1 VPAPPRLFSVRQTVA
16 LFFRPEAE
24 REPTERAYLEHLIAH
39 CPPVAT
45 VYGLV
50 QQFHT
55 LVRERG
61 KDTLA
66 PWLTTVEESGVHVVR
81 RFGEGL
87 RRDAAAVEAA
97 LSLEWSHGQVEG
109 TVTKIKLIKRSMY
122 GRCNFDLLRRRVLYA
137 S

>member
-1 VPAPPRLFSVRQTVA
+1 VA
-16 LFFRPEAE
+16 LFFRPEADLDA
-24 REPTERAYLEHLIAH
+24 TERAYLAHLITH

-45 VYGLV
+45 VHRLV

-61 KDTLA
+61 KDDLA
-66 PWLTTVEESGVHVVR
+66 PWVTAVEESGVPALH
-81 RFGEGL
+81 RFGQGL
-87 RRDAAAVEAA
+87 RRDTAAVEAA
-97 LSLEWSHGQVEG
+97 LSLEWSQGQVEG